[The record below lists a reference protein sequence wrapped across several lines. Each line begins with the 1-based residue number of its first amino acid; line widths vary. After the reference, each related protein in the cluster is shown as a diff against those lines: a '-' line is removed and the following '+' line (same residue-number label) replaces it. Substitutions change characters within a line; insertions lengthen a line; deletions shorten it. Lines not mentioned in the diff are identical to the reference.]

1 MDLRITVSYLY
12 SRRYKCQML
21 VSAPD
26 VQVLAGNII
35 MYIEQ

>member
-1 MDLRITVSYLY
+1 MNLRITVSYLY
-12 SRRYKCQML
+12 SKRYKCQML
-21 VSAPD
+21 FSDPD